1 MSSLNSSELS
11 LLRNAITVARLRRDF
26 YCLLKLVI
34 IPMQPIIHAVPR
46 AELEKELTEDKFI
59 RITNKADNEL
69 YIITAHDSPNLMQE
83 IGRLRELT
91 FRAAGGGTGKAVD
104 IDDFDTMEDPYKQ
117 LIVWDPDK
125 EEILGGYRF
134 HLCGNDKPSGEDS
147 DITLAT
153 EKLFNF
159 SDKFRQ
165 EYLPDIIELGRSFVQ
180 PAYQSTS
187 RHSKGLYALD
197 NLWDGL
203 GTLVIDYPSKAFFF
217 GKVTM
222 YQNYNQRARNLI
234 LYFLEKHFP
243 DNEGLVTPKIP
254 LETKMDRQ
262 EMQKT
267 FKGRTYLE
275 DYKILSQKVRAFGE
289 IIPPLINAY
298 MNLSPSM
305 RTFGT
310 VINPAFGDVEE
321 TAIMITINDVYKQ
334 KVERHVASYVP
345 ESKYQIFR
353 LINRIRR
360 LRSLYSSKKPQ

>member
-1 MSSLNSSELS
+1 M
-11 LLRNAITVARLRRDF
+11 
-26 YCLLKLVI
+26 K
-34 IPMQPIIHAVPR
+34 PIIRAIPR
-46 AELEKELTEDKFI
+46 KDLETELTEEKFI
-59 RITNKADNEL
+59 RITNKAENEL

-91 FRAAGGGTGKAVD
+91 FRAAGGGNGKSLD

-134 HLCGNDKPSGEDS
+134 HLCNDNKAREECTK
-147 DITLAT
+147 ITLAT

-159 SDKFRQ
+159 SDKFRK

-187 RHSKGLYALD
+187 MHSKGLYALD

-203 GTLVIDYPSKAFFF
+203 GTLVIDYPTKEFFF

-222 YQNYNQRARNLI
+222 YPNYNNRARNLI
-234 LYFLEKHFP
+234 LYFLEKHFS
-243 DNEGLVTPKIP
+243 DNENLVTPIVP
-254 LETKMDRQ
+254 LKFEVDLE
-262 EMQKT
+262 EMEKT
-267 FKGRTYLE
+267 FTGRNYLE
-275 DYKILSQKVRAFGE
+275 DYKILSQNVRAFGE
-289 IIPPLINAY
+289 NIPPLINAY

-310 VINPAFGDVEE
+310 VINPAFGGVEE
-321 TAIMITINDVYKQ
+321 TAMMITINDVYKQ
-334 KVERHVASYVP
+334 KVERHIASYVP
-345 ESKYQIFR
+345 QSKYQIFR

-360 LRSLYSSKKPQ
+360 MRKIYGSSRKDERRKDY